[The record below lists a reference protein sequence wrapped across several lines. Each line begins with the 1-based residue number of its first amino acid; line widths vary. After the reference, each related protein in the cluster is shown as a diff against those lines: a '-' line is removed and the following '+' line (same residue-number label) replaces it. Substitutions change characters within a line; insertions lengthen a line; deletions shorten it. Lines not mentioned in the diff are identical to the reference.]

1 MKAVSVVLFV
11 DRLQFFYLC
20 VQNGVVG
27 EDSNDD
33 DNRLSGYTYIRDIRA
48 IATGY
53 NSVVSL
59 STGLRFI

>member
-1 MKAVSVVLFV
+1 MKAVIIVLFV

-33 DNRLSGYTYIRDIRA
+33 DNRLSGYIYIRDIR
-48 IATGY
+48 G
-53 NSVVSL
+53 NSNRL
-59 STGLRFI
+59 